1 MATSCREKVFF
12 ITAGYCFPQ
21 LPVLLLGR
29 SIRRAEGGVD
39 YTNLCCISLSQGDH
53 LPRVHSQR
61 RDLLNHVEC
70 KFPRY
75 LGFGW
80 PRHKHKHISAAR
92 VYVQM
97 HLHAVILALM
107 HNQKHAC
114 SCTCTLSDS
123 AHGDLSDLYPHSVTV
138 HIQQNSRVIT
148 RLNLWQQRFLMS
160 QIIQIGLA
168 GKWFNANYCLYE
180 PGHNIP

>member
-1 MATSCREKVFF
+1 MATSRAVFI

-21 LPVLLLGR
+21 LPLLLLGR
-29 SIRRAEGGVD
+29 NIRRAEGGVD
-39 YTNLCCISLSQGDH
+39 YTNLCCISVSEGDH

-70 KFPRY
+70 KCPRY

-80 PRHKHKHISAAR
+80 PTNKHDHISAAR
-92 VYVQM
+92 VYMQM

-107 HNQKHAC
+107 HNQNHAC
-114 SCTCTLSDS
+114 SCTYKVSDS
-123 AHGDLSDLYPHSVTV
+123 TNGDLSDLYPHSITV
-138 HIQQNSRVIT
+138 HIQQNSHVIT
-148 RLNLWQQRFLMS
+148 WLNLWQQHFLMP
-160 QIIQIGLA
+160 QMIQTGLA

-180 PGHNIP
+180 LGHKIP